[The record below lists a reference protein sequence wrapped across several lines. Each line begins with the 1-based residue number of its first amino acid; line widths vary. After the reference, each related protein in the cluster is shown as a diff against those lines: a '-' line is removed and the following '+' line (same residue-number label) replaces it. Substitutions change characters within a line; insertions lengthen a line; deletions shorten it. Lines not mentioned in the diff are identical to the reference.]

1 MNIRRHS
8 DVDWCW
14 SLKIKSLLHDHFV
27 NGTACSAN
35 VQHLSIFTCVFKKCS
50 IILAPSSRSL
60 TQVTTTLQHFSRMK
74 YLSAVGTVCPA
85 TTKKV
90 WYGGLHRSQMFNLRS
105 TLSSNRTAA
114 IVTTRAWRQILHG
127 LEVTQAT
134 MEFQVQ
140 SYANSEFDLKC
151 KY

>member
-35 VQHLSIFTCVFKKCS
+35 VQHLSISSVFFKKCS
-50 IILAPSSRSL
+50 IILAPPSGSL
-60 TQVTTTLQHFSRMK
+60 TQATTTLKHFFRMK

-85 TTKKV
+85 TTKKI
-90 WYGGLHRSQMFNLRS
+90 WYGGLLVHRSQMFNLRS

-114 IVTTRAWRQILHG
+114 ILPTRTWRQNLHEVRVDTRNDGIPSTILC
-127 LEVTQAT
+127 
-134 MEFQVQ
+134 
-140 SYANSEFDLKC
+140 NK
-151 KY
+151 